1 MEGPPIDDDW
11 WKNMRCLAQGNTDKW
26 YYRSCT
32 NDDNACACTKSKD
45 NQVHLR
51 GLCPDS
57 MIDTLFEPQN
67 LDDDLT
73 QLVFRGIKQ
82 TTILFDPSQKVWV
95 LRNSWSNT
103 TGVSTAQQGSYAM
116 GLHSWQISGDQ
127 YCNQGQPY
135 TALLKLTAC
144 KEGQFTCNDGICIS
158 MDKRCDQ
165 RSDCVDS
172 SDELRCN
179 MIDLKPN
186 YKKTIPPSNASVYV
200 SLDIL
205 KLVNIEEVT
214 HSITIQ
220 FQITLEWRDERMLF
234 YNLKNKSFLNK
245 LDDSVIKELWL
256 PKMIYENTDQKEST
270 RSP

>member
-1 MEGPPIDDDW
+1 
-11 WKNMRCLAQGNTDKW
+11 
-26 YYRSCT
+26 
-32 NDDNACACTKSKD
+32 
-45 NQVHLR
+45 
-51 GLCPDS
+51 
-57 MIDTLFEPQN
+57 
-67 LDDDLT
+67 
-73 QLVFRGIKQ
+73 
-82 TTILFDPSQKVWV
+82 
-95 LRNSWSNT
+95 
-103 TGVSTAQQGSYAM
+103 M
-116 GLHSWQISGDQ
+116 GLHSWQINGDQ
-127 YCNQGQPY
+127 YCNEGQPY

-165 RSDCVDS
+165 ISDCVDS

-220 FQITLEWRDERMLF
+220 FQVTLEWRDERMLF

-245 LDDSVIKELWL
+245 LDDSVINELWL
-256 PKMIYENTDQKEST
+256 PRIIYENTDQKEST
-270 RSP
+270 RSPRSYHFPFYIYI

>member
-1 MEGPPIDDDW
+1 
-11 WKNMRCLAQGNTDKW
+11 
-26 YYRSCT
+26 
-32 NDDNACACTKSKD
+32 
-45 NQVHLR
+45 
-51 GLCPDS
+51 
-57 MIDTLFEPQN
+57 
-67 LDDDLT
+67 
-73 QLVFRGIKQ
+73 
-82 TTILFDPSQKVWV
+82 
-95 LRNSWSNT
+95 
-103 TGVSTAQQGSYAM
+103 M
-116 GLHSWQISGDQ
+116 GLHNWQINGDQ

-144 KEGQFTCNDGICIS
+144 KEGQFTCNDGFCIS

-186 YKKTIPPSNASVYV
+186 YKKTIPPINASVYV

-245 LDDSVIKELWL
+245 LDDSAIDELWL
-256 PKMIYENTDQKEST
+256 PRIIYENTDQKEST
-270 RSP
+270 RFP